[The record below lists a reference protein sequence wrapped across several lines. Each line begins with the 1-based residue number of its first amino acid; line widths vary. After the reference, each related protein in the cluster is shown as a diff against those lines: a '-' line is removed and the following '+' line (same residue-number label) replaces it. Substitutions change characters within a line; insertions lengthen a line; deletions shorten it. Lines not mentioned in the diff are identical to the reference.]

1 LVHPSFTV
9 WEGAEKLF
17 YQLAVDLSL
26 KNDVTIYTIR
36 LSRNLFPAKENVRI
50 VEVGGPISTWSLT
63 YWAVLPRAVQKLS
76 SKITDD
82 VVMLQNFPANVVPFF
97 SRLQKKHIPWFWY
110 CEEPFRA
117 FYDPYS
123 YQRVNSKTKLLFR
136 TVATMYSGL
145 DKWGVSLID
154 LVTANSKYIA
164 GLVKSIYG
172 RDAKIIYNGV
182 DTSTYKPS
190 SPYAQIASSLKGDE
204 KAVLAMGSLSPR
216 KNNVAVVK
224 TFKLISNKMEARLF
238 IVGKGPERQK
248 LEELARSLN
257 IRDKVVFLGFVPE
270 KFIPQVYSS
279 VDLLV
284 YLPIAEPFGLVPLEA
299 MACGLPVVANNQ
311 GGNPEIVVDGETGF
325 LVESD
330 LGKTADACIK
340 ILMDPELTEKMG
352 EEGKR
357 RVHELFEWKSMVQEM
372 EKNAARIAK

>member
-1 LVHPSFTV
+1 MVHPSFTV

-26 KNDVTIYTIR
+26 KHDVTIYTIR

-50 VEVGGPISTWSLT
+50 VEVGGPISTWSPI
-63 YWAVLPRAVQKLS
+63 YWAVLPRVVQKLS

-97 SRLQKKHIPWFWY
+97 SRLQNKHVPWFWY

-123 YQRVNSKTKLLFR
+123 YGRVSSKKKILFK
-136 TVATMYSGL
+136 TVAALYSGL
-145 DKWGVSLID
+145 DKNSVSLID

-164 GLVKSIYG
+164 GCVKSIYR

-182 DTSTYKPS
+182 DTSKYMPS
-190 SPYAQIASSLKGDE
+190 PPYAEIVSSLKRNE

-216 KNNVAVVK
+216 KNNTAVIK
-224 TFKLISNKMEARLF
+224 AFKLILDKVEARLF
-238 IVGKGPERQK
+238 IAGNGPERQK
-248 LEELARSLN
+248 LEELTRTLS

-270 KFIPQVYSS
+270 ESIPQVYSS
-279 VDLLV
+279 VDLLI

-299 MACGLPVVANNQ
+299 MACSVPVVANNQ
-311 GGNPEIVVDGETGF
+311 GGNPEIVIHGETGF
-325 LVESD
+325 LVTPDARE
-330 LGKTADACIK
+330 TANACIK
-340 ILMDPELTEKMG
+340 VLTNPQLAKEMG
-352 EEGKR
+352 EKGKK
-357 RVHELFEWKSMVQEM
+357 RVNEFFEWKSMVQEM
-372 EKNAARIAK
+372 EKNAAILAK